1 MKAMAAG
8 GKTSHFYLYLKPVA
22 SHGFSILIKPME
34 TRIYLSLI
42 PEALIL
48 SQLPPDKFGMYLA
61 IGNRRQIEGP
71 AVFFEVDPAADLSAF
86 RIDEAARRCVPHAD
100 GSPHRSIYVA
110 VYNVIPRVPL
120 AALKKAYLVTPAG
133 FTLAIDPAEWRPEG
147 DDRLFL
153 YQELG
158 PVYPRAVS
166 RLDPRDFCRHVTDPS
181 CLVSL
186 PRLAFIDLKLGL
198 LARDPDA
205 GAAGLPYQHLD
216 HLRECLRTVRDDPGR
231 MTKIVNRG
239 LRPDVIYYLIRSG
252 LSIGDGSGMRYFP
265 IPCEDEL
272 ASDHYLWWHSARTV
286 KGY

>member
-1 MKAMAAG
+1 
-8 GKTSHFYLYLKPVA
+8 
-22 SHGFSILIKPME
+22 ME

-61 IGNRRQIEGP
+61 IGNRRQNEGP
-71 AVFFEVDPAADLSAF
+71 AVFFEVDPDADLSGF
-86 RIDEAARRCVPHAD
+86 QIEKAAKRCVPHED

-120 AALKKAYLVTPAG
+120 KALKTAYLVTPAG
-133 FTLAIDPAEWRPEG
+133 FTLAIEPAGWQPQG

-166 RLDPRDFCRHVTDPS
+166 RLNPGDFCRHVTDPAA
-181 CLVSL
+181 LVSL
-186 PRLAFIDLKLGL
+186 PRLAFIDLKLGP
-198 LARDPDA
+198 LAVDPDSEPT
-205 GAAGLPYQHLD
+205 GLPYQNID
-216 HLRECLRTVRDDPGR
+216 HLRECLRAVDQDPGR

-239 LRPDVIYYLIRSG
+239 LRPDVLYYLIRSG
-252 LSIGDGSGMRYFP
+252 LYIGDGGEMRYFP
-265 IPCEDEL
+265 LPCEDEL